1 MFSIKKWHRASNTDS
16 KINQLIAM
24 LSNIAYKQSIAYNL
38 SMQVDTK
45 QKKYQM
51 RKQANNR
58 QTFKYF
64 KFQVSCDVQV

>member
-1 MFSIKKWHRASNTDS
+1 
-16 KINQLIAM
+16 M